1 MAQTSKGKV
10 IKAGLGY
17 TVANYL
23 IKGLAF
29 LTIPIFSRLLSTTD
43 YGLYNTYHAYESVF
57 ASFVGLALYMSLKN
71 AKYKF
76 DKQYHSYISSI
87 LLINVIAFIA
97 WELVAFLLFPVYKNT
112 VGLSLSIVLVLIVH
126 CFCSSVLAY
135 YNMYLSLSYS
145 YKRYMI
151 IALVNAVS
159 NIAVSILLIT
169 TVFSDNRY
177 VGRVL
182 GTVIPLVPI
191 AVYIVYQFWRRI
203 RPKIN
208 SEYWAFG
215 LKYSVPLIPHAVS
228 QVIMNQFDRIM
239 ITNMVNAS
247 SAGIYSFAY
256 NIYLIIEVTK
266 GSLDNV
272 WSAWFYEKYNSDDY
286 DGIRKASSTY
296 VLGMFCFVTI
306 IILIAPELIK
316 ILGTHDYY
324 DAAYLVAPICVAGF
338 FSFLYSL
345 PTQVEYYHEKTHY
358 ISIGTVAAALM
369 NIILNFFFIRK
380 YGYIAAA
387 YTTEFTYLTY
397 FIIHYCIAKK
407 IAGKELFNGLHLLIV
422 SVVIIIIGIISTLLV
437 DKVLVRWLCI
447 LPIIGIL
454 IRLVRRSGF
463 IANFIQ
469 TKLNK

>member
-10 IKAGLGY
+10 IKAGFGY

-43 YGLYNTYHAYESVF
+43 YGLFNTYHAYESVF

-71 AKYKF
+71 AKYRFGKE
-76 DKQYHSYISSI
+76 YHNYISSL

-97 WELVAFLLFPVYKNT
+97 WEFLALTLYPIYKNAI
-112 VGLSLSIVLVLIVH
+112 GLSFSIVFILIIH

-151 IALVNAVS
+151 IAFVNAAA
-159 NIAVSILLIT
+159 NIVASIFLIT
-169 TVFSDNRY
+169 TVFSGNRY

-191 AVYIVYQFWRRI
+191 AIYIVYQFWRKVRPRI
-203 RPKIN
+203 N
-208 SEYWAFG
+208 LEYWKFG

-239 ITNMVNAS
+239 INNMVNAS

-272 WSAWFYEKYNSDDY
+272 WSAWFYEKYNSNDY

-316 ILGTHDYY
+316 ILGTNDYY

-358 ISIGTVAAALM
+358 ISIGTVAAALL
-369 NIILNFFFIRK
+369 NIVLNYFFIRK

-387 YTTEFTYLTY
+387 YTTEFTYLIY
-397 FIIHYCIAKK
+397 FIIHYCIAKR
-407 IAGKELFNGLHLLIV
+407 IAGKDLFNGLYLLIV
-422 SVVIIIIGIISTLLV
+422 SIVIIMLGIISTLLV
-437 DKVLVRWLCI
+437 DEAMVRWLCI
-447 LPIIGIL
+447 IPVVGIIL
-454 IRLVRRSGF
+454 RLVRKSGYVT
-463 IANFIQ
+463 AFIQ
-469 TKLNK
+469 TKLKK